1 MRAPSPLGTGLSRRL
16 PVVVVRVGAYD
27 AAGQAFGGA
36 DHDSGDVREVQQP
49 ATLAES
55 PGTDAVAVEAR
66 ALRVSVVIPVFNC
79 HRFVAEAVESILAQ
93 SLRDLELIVV
103 DDGSTDGSGDIVAGL
118 LHDDPRGRLLV
129 NERNLGL
136 SRTLNRGWQ
145 AARAPYIARLDAD
158 DVALPDRLSRQVS
171 FLDAHPRVAAVGGSL
186 IRIDESG
193 AVGATVTFPT
203 RNRGIRATLR
213 RRSCIA
219 HPAAVIRRSA
229 LENVG
234 GYRLDEA
241 EDFDLWLRLSDEWEL
256 ANLREPVVLY
266 REHPA
271 QVTRATVERQMV
283 ATLAI
288 HASAKARR
296 AGRHDPLAS
305 APAMSIDT
313 LDQLRVD
320 AAEVEDRVT
329 RACLELAASSVLLGH
344 HGESA
349 ALVEQARGG
358 LGKRTDRAFAAAVA
372 LKRADAHLSAR
383 RPLAGL
389 ADVCAGIVHSP
400 RYTSGRLLS
409 RLRDLMNGRM
419 LW

>member
-1 MRAPSPLGTGLSRRL
+1 VPVEVPAP
-16 PVVVVRVGAYD
+16 
-27 AAGQAFGGA
+27 
-36 DHDSGDVREVQQP
+36 
-49 ATLAES
+49 
-55 PGTDAVAVEAR
+55 
-66 ALRVSVVIPVFNC
+66 RVSVVIPVFNC
-79 HRFVAEAVESILAQ
+79 ERFVAEAVESVLAQ
-93 SLRDLELIVV
+93 SFRDLELIVI
-103 DDGSTDGSGDIVAGL
+103 DDGSTDRSGEIVAGL
-118 LHDDPRGRLLV
+118 LRDDPRGRLLV

-136 SRTLNRGWQ
+136 SRTLNRGWRK
-145 AARAPYIARLDAD
+145 ARAPYIARLDAD

-171 FLDAHPRVAAVGGSL
+171 FLDAHPRVAAVGGSV
-186 IRIDESG
+186 IRIGESG
-193 AVGATVTFPT
+193 ALGATVTFPT
-203 RNRGIRATLR
+203 GNRGIRATLC

-219 HPAAVIRRSA
+219 HPAALIRRSA
-229 LENVG
+229 LEGVG

-256 ANLREPVVLY
+256 ANLREPVILY

-296 AGRHDPLAS
+296 AGRRDPLAS
-305 APAMSIDT
+305 APVMSMDT
-313 LDQLRVD
+313 LALLDVD

-329 RACLELAASSVLLGH
+329 RACLELAASSQLLGH
-344 HGESA
+344 HVDSA

-358 LGKRTDRAFAAAVA
+358 LGKKTDRAFAAAVA

-389 ADVCAGIVHSP
+389 AHVCAGVVHAP

-409 RLRDLMNGRM
+409 RLRDLIHGRR